1 MICPNISET
10 FDRPASQFVKIN
22 PDEVLQLQCD
32 TEITPPAIAASCA
45 ELIKSESVCEIMH
58 EDGIAYYQEKDNLDV
73 TIEPIQLTTLDGEIT
88 APVAQVSDFYPQ
100 QEENFTEL
108 IDRLIEQENAKL
120 LASGQLSYES
130 DADSSTEEEVDL
142 KEHRYV
148 SELSESTNMVNGK
161 PENCKAEDEYANN
174 EKLHQRKVA
183 FRLNSAEDDLVYP
196 GQTDSEE
203 CSSSSENYS
212 EELIDNIVKEKLSM
226 DDVQEEDSLV
236 NNDEVQ
242 SPELHSNFQP
252 FTEIERKFERMA
264 SETLEEESDKMA
276 EGEFHRIVSQLSLE
290 EVDDCLNAWNEAEV
304 VVGNEKAVQLEGTG
318 LLLNF

>member
-1 MICPNISET
+1 MICPNILET
-10 FDRPASQFVKIN
+10 LDTPASQFVKIS
-22 PDEVLQLQCD
+22 PDEILQLHCD
-32 TEITPPAIAASCA
+32 TDITPPAITASYA

-58 EDGIAYYQEKDNLDV
+58 EDGNAYYEEKDNLGV

-88 APVAQVSDFYPQ
+88 TPVVQVNNFNPL

-130 DADSSTEEEVDL
+130 DADSSTEEEIDL
-142 KEHRYV
+142 KAHRYV
-148 SELSESTNMVNGK
+148 SEPSESTNVINGK
-161 PENCKAEDEYANN
+161 PENCKAEDEYTNS

-203 CSSSSENYS
+203 CSSSSENCS
-212 EELIDNIVKEKLSM
+212 EELIDNIVKEKLSI
-226 DDVQEEDSLV
+226 DGVQEEDSLV
-236 NNDEVQ
+236 NNDEIP
-242 SPELHSNFQP
+242 SLELHSNFQP

-264 SETLEEESDKMA
+264 SETLEEESEKMA

-304 VVGNEKAVQLEGTG
+304 VVGNEKAVQLQGTG